1 MALVAAAIVA
11 GLAVAAAV
19 PWVLLSSEADDAA
32 GRTTS
37 AAGAAANPTDGAVV
51 DEQLGGGAGATAPP
65 SPAAPSSPA
74 SSSSP
79 ATARTKATRK
89 KTTPAAMVALIA
101 RLLPDR
107 KLSHLRHLGD
117 DLHVQVYLDSGDGPG
132 MMAVSIADSDRKP
145 SKATGPE
152 IAVERQDG
160 NCVQTIVASAL
171 WPDGTLV
178 LVEVATCLAWD
189 GTQNKPADAP
199 LTTSEAAD
207 LVADPRWGFTTD
219 PTLIDAGQ
227 QYADQLR

>member
-1 MALVAAAIVA
+1 
-11 GLAVAAAV
+11 V

-32 GRTTS
+32 GRTLP
-37 AAGAAANPTDGAVV
+37 AAGAAAQPTGGAVV

-74 SSSSP
+74 
-79 ATARTKATRK
+79 KAARK

-145 SKATGPE
+145 SQQSGPE
-152 IAVERQDG
+152 IAVDRLDG

-178 LVEVATCLAWD
+178 QAEVATCLAWD
-189 GTQNKPADAP
+189 GTENKPADAP
-199 LTTSEAAD
+199 LTEREAAG
-207 LVADPRWGFTTD
+207 LVADKRWGLTMSTD
-219 PTLIDAGQ
+219 LIEAGAEE
-227 QYADQLR
+227 YADQIH